1 VIRRTRSA
9 RGEPARA
16 TASLL
21 ALAPLAL
28 GASLA
33 MALPLARGGGAPA
46 TAVAQEG
53 PVMLQLSAR
62 TGETDTYRYEQNVN
76 LQLPAEFG
84 GAQSIASRL
93 VLSQTAMSVSDDR
106 IQYLAEIKDV
116 SVEMTENPLGA
127 DLDFSKYKGQQF
139 DMAMTRQGQLLGLE
153 MAGANPAAQQIQQSM
168 RQVGFPQLA
177 GSPVRVGDTW
187 TDTTRADAAGMG
199 VPVDGDIISINRTTL
214 ERLTELG
221 ERTIA
226 NLSVQTTFTFQPR
239 AEAGLGMSVEMIG
252 SRSDDV
258 RFDVTNG
265 RFIVSA
271 GSQSFTLNIGM
282 AGLGG
287 GFLIE
292 GDSRSS
298 AQLLEQGS

>member
-1 VIRRTRSA
+1 VSF
-9 RGEPARA
+9 
-16 TASLL
+16 L
-21 ALAPLAL
+21 AITPLAV
-28 GASLA
+28 GISLA
-33 MALPLARGGGAPA
+33 AVLPA
-46 TAVAQEG
+46 AQDG
-53 PVMLQLSAR
+53 PVLLQLSAR

-76 LQLPAEFG
+76 LQLPPEFG
-84 GAQSIASRL
+84 GAQSIATML
-93 VLSQTAMSVSDDR
+93 VLSQTAMDVSGDR

-127 DLDFSKYKGQQF
+127 DLDFAKYKGQQF
-139 DMAMTRQGQLLGLE
+139 DMSMTRQGELVGLE
-153 MAGANPAAQQIQQSM
+153 MAGTNPAAQQIQQSM

-177 GSPVRVGDTW
+177 RNPVRVGDTW
-187 TDTTRADAAGMG
+187 TDTTRADANGMG
-199 VPVDGDIISINRTTL
+199 VPVDGDIVSVNQTTL

-226 NLSVQTTFTFQPR
+226 NLRVETTFTFQPR
-239 AEAGLGMSVEMIG
+239 AQAGLGGMSVEMTG
-252 SRSDDV
+252 TRSDDV

-265 RFIVSA
+265 RFIVGA

-292 GDSRSS
+292 GNSRSS
-298 AQLLEQGS
+298 AQLLQ